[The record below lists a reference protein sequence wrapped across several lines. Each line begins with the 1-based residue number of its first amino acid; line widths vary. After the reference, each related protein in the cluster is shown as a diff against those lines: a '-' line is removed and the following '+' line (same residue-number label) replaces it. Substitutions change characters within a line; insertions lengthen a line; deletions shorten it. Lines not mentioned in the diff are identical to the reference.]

1 MTVQIDATP
10 GEGLELNEY
19 SGVAGSVTFAAGQT
33 SRTFTV
39 EFRGDMVDEPIE
51 TLTLSIG
58 NVPAG
63 YVAAAPAEAVLTL
76 VDDDHPFDAAS
87 FGVPEAAASE
97 GGALEEVVTLE
108 REVVLEIEDRADS
121 AGASLD
127 DFDGVSDGVGFRD
140 GGRIH
145 TSRDWCRWT

>member
-1 MTVQIDATP
+1 M
-10 GEGLELNEY
+10 
-19 SGVAGSVTFAAGQT
+19 
-33 SRTFTV
+33 
-39 EFRGDMVDEPIE
+39 EFRGDIVDEPIE

-58 NVPAG
+58 NVPASF
-63 YVAAAPAEAVLTL
+63 VAAAPAEAVLTL

-87 FGVPEAAASE
+87 FGAAEAAASE

-140 GGRIH
+140 GWAYSHFARLVPVDMTRSVRMTVLESGEKGIEEVRKV
-145 TSRDWCRWT
+145 TYSG